1 MTNRRGSRPTDGVRP
16 GYALAVPRRRSLPRH
31 GPSAL
36 ALAAALL
43 VASASEDTALAVPVP
58 VGHLG
63 AVLHA
68 GTDPRDPMP
77 TERGDAARTGR
88 LRGTLPHAEPR
99 VRFDVA
105 LEGAHP
111 RGPIVDRAGR
121 IFVGT
126 AHGLVGLT
134 DEGEVFLDLRLGPI
148 DVAPALLPS
157 GDLLVA
163 TRELALVVVTPS
175 GDELARTTLTAAIRA
190 APLVLDDGSIVLAS
204 VDRRLT
210 HLGSDLVPRAS
221 VSFDEGPLTTPTLAA
236 SGRVAVSAG
245 TELVLFDP
253 SRGAVAERVPLG
265 ARAIG
270 SAVRTEAGELFQL
283 LADAT
288 LVRIDDELRVGL
300 RVPLGSEG
308 RAARADATSALAL
321 APDGSLRVSLASRG
335 VLALG
340 PDEAGSFGLRWVH
353 ATDAPFYGPVWV
365 DAEGWTVATDR
376 RGRLTVIDAL
386 GQRAFRV
393 ELGVPAASPAIV
405 GRRLVVATDRPAVMA
420 FDLP

>member
-1 MTNRRGSRPTDGVRP
+1 MLRP
-16 GYALAVPRRRSLPRH
+16 GYALAVPPGRSIHRP
-31 GPSAL
+31 GSSVL

-43 VASASEDTALAVPVP
+43 AAPALAVPVLAVPVP

-77 TERGDAARTGR
+77 TERGDAARSGR
-88 LRGTLPHAEPR
+88 LRGSLPHAEPR

-134 DEGEVFLDLRLGPI
+134 EDGEVFLDLRVGPI

-163 TRELALVVVTPS
+163 SRDLALLVVTPS
-175 GDELARTTLTAAIRA
+175 GEERARTTLSAAIRA

-210 HLGSDLVPRAS
+210 HLGSDLLPRAS
-221 VSFDEGPLTTPTLAA
+221 VSFDEGPLTTPCLAA
-236 SGRVAVSAG
+236 SGRVALAAG
-245 TELVLFDP
+245 SELVFFDLA
-253 SRGAVAERVPLG
+253 RGAIADRMPLG
-265 ARAIG
+265 GRAIG
-270 SAVRTEAGELFQL
+270 PAVRGDAGELFQL

-288 LVRIDDELRVGL
+288 VVRIDDELRVGL
-300 RVPLGSEG
+300 RVPLRAEG
-308 RAARADATSALAL
+308 EAARAEGTSTLAL
-321 APDGSLRVSLASRG
+321 APDGSLRVTLPSRG

-340 PDEAGSFGLRWVH
+340 PDEAGTFGVRWVY

-365 DAEGWTVATDR
+365 DAEGWAIATDR
-376 RGRLTVIDAL
+376 RGRLTVIDPL
-386 GQRAFRV
+386 GQLAFRV

-405 GRRLVVATDRPAVMA
+405 DQRLVVATDRPAVMA
-420 FDLP
+420 FDIP

>member
-1 MTNRRGSRPTDGVRP
+1 M
-16 GYALAVPRRRSLPRH
+16 L
-31 GPSAL
+31 
-36 ALAAALL
+36 LAAP
-43 VASASEDTALAVPVP
+43 ALAVPVP

-63 AVLHA
+63 TMLHA

-77 TERGDAARTGR
+77 TERGDAARSGR
-88 LRGTLPHAEPR
+88 LRGTLPRDEPR

-111 RGPIVDRAGR
+111 RGPIVDRQGR

-134 DEGEVFLDLRLGPI
+134 EDGEVFLDLRLGPI

-163 TRELALVVVTPS
+163 SRDLALVVVRPN
-175 GDELARTTLTAAIRA
+175 GDELARTTLPAAIRA
-190 APLVLDDGSIVLAS
+190 APLVLDDGSFVLAS

-221 VSFDEGPLTTPTLAA
+221 VSFDEGPLTTPSLTA
-236 SGRVAVSAG
+236 SGRVAVAAG
-245 TELVLFDP
+245 TELVFFDLA
-253 SRGAVAERVPLG
+253 RGAIADRIRLG

-270 SAVRTEAGELFQL
+270 PAVRADAGELYQL

-288 LVRIDDELRVGL
+288 VVRIDDELRVGL
-300 RVPLGSEG
+300 RMPLVAEG
-308 RAARADATSALAL
+308 EAARAEGTSALAL
-321 APDGSLRVSLASRG
+321 APDGSLRVTLPSRG

-340 PDEAGSFGLRWVH
+340 PDESGSFGVRW
-353 ATDAPFYGPVWV
+353 AYTTDAPFYGPVWV
-365 DAEGWTVATDR
+365 DAEGWSIATDR
-376 RGRLTVIDAL
+376 RGRLTVIDPL
-386 GQRAFRV
+386 GQLAFRV

-405 GRRLVVATDRPAVMA
+405 DRRLVVATERPAVMA
-420 FDLP
+420 FELP